1 MNQEEK
7 KLLLIDLSARL
18 PYDNTYVQYTGD
30 VPTGLGAVK
39 LTHEIIKII
48 ETLPEELNITIKPY
62 LRPMSSMTE
71 EERKEYNNAIQ
82 EDIRQ
87 IEYVS
92 KVHEGLKNKVS
103 MYRSVDYL
111 NEHHFDYRGL
121 IEKGLAID
129 STNKYYTSNE
139 KI

>member
-1 MNQEEK
+1 MMNQEEK
-7 KLLLIDLSARL
+7 KLLLIDLCARL

-39 LTHEIIKII
+39 LNHEIIKII
-48 ETLPEELNITIKPY
+48 ETLPEELNITVKPY

-71 EERKEYNNAIQ
+71 EEKENYYNLCTKVWDVHIDDYWYYDNYKSYDWLNA
-82 EDIRQ
+82 
-87 IEYVS
+87 
-92 KVHEGLKNKVS
+92 
-103 MYRSVDYL
+103 
-111 NEHHFDYRGL
+111 HHFDVRGL

>member
-39 LTHEIIKII
+39 LNHEIIKII

-71 EERKEYNNAIQ
+71 EEYKFYKRYFNWYEQSLENMVELI
-82 EDIRQ
+82 DWLI
-87 IEYVS
+87 S
-92 KVHEGLKNKVS
+92 
-103 MYRSVDYL
+103 
-111 NEHHFDYRGL
+111 HHFDYRGL

>member
-7 KLLLIDLSARL
+7 KLLLIDLCARL

-39 LTHEIIKII
+39 LNHEIIKII
-48 ETLPEELNITIKPY
+48 ETLPEELNITVKPY

-71 EERKEYNNAIQ
+71 EEGKEYRMFIDYSYNDFTSESTPCVYVDKIENYINWLNA
-82 EDIRQ
+82 
-87 IEYVS
+87 
-92 KVHEGLKNKVS
+92 
-103 MYRSVDYL
+103 
-111 NEHHFDYRGL
+111 HHFDYRGL

>member
-7 KLLLIDLSARL
+7 KLLLIDLCARL

-39 LTHEIIKII
+39 LNHEIIKII
-48 ETLPEELNITIKPY
+48 EALPEELNIIIKPY

-71 EERKEYNNAIQ
+71 EEKEFINNIVGKTKDCCGIPRNCIWLSEA
-82 EDIRQ
+82 EDIIDFYNSHR
-87 IEYVS
+87 
-92 KVHEGLKNKVS
+92 
-103 MYRSVDYL
+103 
-111 NEHHFDYRGL
+111 FDYRGL

-129 STNKYYTSNE
+129 LSKNKIYIPNE